1 MAHKRPT
8 DSSDAPLSAS
18 LNLLIGARG
27 VGVAL
32 QVLPQ
37 DLCVGPGDIRGEVEF
52 GHAPSERFTGHH
64 DAVCKLRRAHKV
76 LLPCDLVRCVDG
88 LLSE

>member
-1 MAHKRPT
+1 MAHKRPA
-8 DSSDAPLSAS
+8 DSSDAPLSAP

-32 QVLPQ
+32 QVLPE
-37 DLCVGPGDIRGEVEF
+37 DLCVGPLDIRGKVKL

-76 LLPCDLVRCVDG
+76 LLSCDLVRCVYG
-88 LLSE
+88 PLSE